1 MTNQCMNDLNFTE
14 LYDYCLLCPCA
25 GMRMNSGTIYTKF
38 NVGNLVGIEF
48 AGYSGWHVD
57 LWNIMYMVQ

>member
-1 MTNQCMNDLNFTE
+1 ME
-14 LYDYCLLCPCA
+14 CA
-25 GMRMNSGTIYTKF
+25 TAIIYTKF

-48 AGYSGWHVD
+48 AGYLGWHVD